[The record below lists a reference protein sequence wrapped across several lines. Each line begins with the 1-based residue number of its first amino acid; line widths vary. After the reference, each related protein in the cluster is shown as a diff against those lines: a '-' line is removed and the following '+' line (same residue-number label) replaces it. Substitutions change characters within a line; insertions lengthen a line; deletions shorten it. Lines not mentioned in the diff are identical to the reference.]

1 MGVSEIMEAGQR
13 NEESKEPDVKR
24 SLKRDIARWEK
35 EQKNT
40 RKGTTW
46 TWKCSVQVMKGFFT
60 YIYLTAVQD
69 SRLV

>member
-1 MGVSEIMEAGQR
+1 MEVDQR
-13 NEESKEPDVKR
+13 NEERKEPNLKR
-24 SLKRDIARWEK
+24 SLKKDIARWEK
-35 EQKNT
+35 DQTNA

-69 SRLV
+69 SRIV

>member
-1 MGVSEIMEAGQR
+1 MEVDKR
-13 NEESKEPDVKR
+13 NEERKEPNLKR
-24 SLKRDIARWEK
+24 SLKKDIARWEK
-35 EQKNT
+35 DQKNA

-69 SRLV
+69 SRIV